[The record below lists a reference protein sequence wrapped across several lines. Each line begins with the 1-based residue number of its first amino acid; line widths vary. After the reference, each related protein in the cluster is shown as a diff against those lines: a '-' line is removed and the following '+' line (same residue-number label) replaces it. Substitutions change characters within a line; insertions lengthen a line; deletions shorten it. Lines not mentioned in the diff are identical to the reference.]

1 MQNVWLSPSC
11 LRPCLSQTIDHH
23 RAEKGPLG
31 IIYTTQQ
38 RQFLHNDRRIR
49 NGKMCA
55 VWPYHSESHSYGC
68 LNNAHKLIWLWCARN
83 NELLSSFCFVSGNTL
98 RVNLCRPKN
107 FVLSIL
113 CLTWLTHAISH
124 ALFQLSKDHD
134 RTIFAFKNATKN

>member
-1 MQNVWLSPSC
+1 MIISLLFKTLPEPNN
-11 LRPCLSQTIDHH
+11 RPPQSWK
-23 RAEKGPLG
+23 R
-31 IIYTTQQ
+31 TTGNNLYNPTKTK
-38 RQFLHNDRRIR
+38 FLHNDRRIR